1 MSLDEY
7 ILAQLQAHPS
17 MQPQDVVKL
26 CYQASFG
33 AEHLLGDI
41 SAAKGYFDAEFN
53 ETPAAELPLYEEISD
68 GYARVNIAP
77 WKKRGLPAQW
87 LFRLFLASAAQ
98 NPDGKEK
105 MQQALTLAEALVPE
119 FSFSKEE
126 WNDYVN
132 QYRASGMPSVHHS
145 EAYRDAEKPAYR
157 IVRKDYLRLV
167 PILEKAME
175 CSKSPC
181 VIAIDGRAG
190 AGKSTLAQQ
199 LAFVLDTDIVRMDDF
214 FLPLELRTA
223 ERLDAPG
230 GNVHYERFKAE
241 VLPHLSRTDSFCYRA
256 FSCAEMKLGDS
267 REIWAGEYRIV
278 EGSYSMHPEL
288 GDYWDVAVFCAIRP
302 EKQLERI
309 IKRDG
314 AEYAEVFRTRWIP
327 MEEKYFKAFDIVKKA
342 DIIIIP

>member
-1 MSLDEY
+1 MQLNEY
-7 ILAQLQAHPS
+7 ILTQLQTHHS

-33 AEHLLGDI
+33 AEHLLGDV
-41 SAAKGYFDAEFN
+41 SAAKGYFDAEFDK
-53 ETPAAELPLYEEISD
+53 TPAAELPISEDISD
-68 GYARVNIAP
+68 DYARVNLAA
-77 WKKRGLPAQW
+77 WKKHGLPAQW

-98 NPDGKEK
+98 DPDGKAK
-105 MQQALTLAEALVPE
+105 MQQALTFAETLVPE

-126 WNDYVN
+126 WCDYVN
-132 QYRASGMPSVHHS
+132 QYRSSGMPSVHHS
-145 EAYRDAEKPAYR
+145 EAYLKEAKPAYR
-157 IVRKDYLRLV
+157 IVRKDYLRLM
-167 PILEKAME
+167 PILEKAAA
-175 CSKSPC
+175 CSASPC

-230 GNVHYERFKAE
+230 GNVHYERFRSE
-241 VLPHLSRTDSFCYRA
+241 VLPHLCRTEGFDYQA
-256 FSCAEMKLGDS
+256 FSCAEMKLGES
-267 REIWAGEYRIV
+267 REIKAGEYRIV

-288 GDYWDVAVFCAIRP
+288 GDYWNVAVFCAIRP

-327 MEEKYFKAFDIVKKA
+327 MEEKYFKAFDIISKT
-342 DIIIIP
+342 DIILIP